1 MQGQAETPIHFVF
14 TVLQHSITSE
24 LQPHH
29 QPYTVYRVPYTIFY
43 PILHRSNTPFYLK
56 LIYIFMDVPIYNQLT
71 ETQKIKPVPLFVHL
85 GNRGTLFTYNFPGKS
100 SKDGSAY

>member
-1 MQGQAETPIHFVF
+1 
-14 TVLQHSITSE
+14 
-24 LQPHH
+24 
-29 QPYTVYRVPYTIFY
+29 
-43 PILHRSNTPFYLK
+43 
-56 LIYIFMDVPIYNQLT
+56 MDVPIYNQLT